1 MILGSLEVGNYHKA
15 LELMHKVLSLIP
27 NSSLDPDAPNFNHYF
42 FLMSFIHI
50 EILFNIGALK
60 DCLDVGYKVMGVV
73 KEANL
78 DKLRPAEYTPE
89 QFKNMLI
96 GTVGFIALA
105 NVLNLEGNVQEFL
118 TMISADLQ
126 GIPASYSIF
135 PMLEQLIHGKLAE
148 LPELTIAPND
158 RFAAAIYHIM
168 SAFGYLRPD
177 PVKFAEEIYIAKLN
191 AKDKNLHQIELFCD
205 LLIGSSYMDIESY
218 TKATDIFYKIVR
230 ETGENGMTNM
240 LYFAWFFMS
249 EYNLRMQ
256 KYDVAYGII
265 NNVII
270 QLEKADNSCY
280 YLLLLF
286 KYNMFKVLMYMQQFD
301 KAKLC
306 IEQAISMAERKGIN
320 FVFDLDASHYIP
332 EGGLAPEGEEQP
344 AEGEEQNQE
353 QQPEQAPP
361 EAKAEQ
367 K

>member
-1 MILGSLEVGNYHKA
+1 
-15 LELMHKVLSLIP
+15 
-27 NSSLDPDAPNFNHYF
+27 
-42 FLMSFIHI
+42 
-50 EILFNIGALK
+50 
-60 DCLDVGYKVMGVV
+60 
-73 KEANL
+73 
-78 DKLRPAEYTPE
+78 
-89 QFKNMLI
+89 
-96 GTVGFIALA
+96 
-105 NVLNLEGNVQEFL
+105 
-118 TMISADLQ
+118 
-126 GIPASYSIF
+126 
-135 PMLEQLIHGKLAE
+135 
-148 LPELTIAPND
+148 
-158 RFAAAIYHIM
+158 
-168 SAFGYLRPD
+168 
-177 PVKFAEEIYIAKLN
+177 
-191 AKDKNLHQIELFCD
+191 
-205 LLIGSSYMDIESY
+205 
-218 TKATDIFYKIVR
+218 
-230 ETGENGMTNM
+230 
-240 LYFAWFFMS
+240 MS

-301 KAKLC
+301 KAKPC
-306 IEQAISMAERKGIN
+306 VEQAISIAERKGIN